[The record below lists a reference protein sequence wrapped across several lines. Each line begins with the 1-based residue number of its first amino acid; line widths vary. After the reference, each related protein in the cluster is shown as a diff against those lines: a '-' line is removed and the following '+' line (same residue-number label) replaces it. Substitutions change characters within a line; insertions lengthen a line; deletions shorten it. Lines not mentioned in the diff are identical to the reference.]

1 MLNHL
6 DNYFFSLEEPHRGC
20 LLFLRDY
27 ILSVSKNINEEW
39 KFNTPFYYYN
49 KKWCCYISFH
59 KKTKKVYIGF
69 IHGYLM
75 KHKKLLSEGRK
86 QIKVFYI
93 NPNEDI
99 DVAALNKIFE
109 MATNIIEKKYN
120 KTK

>member
-6 DNYFFSLEEPHRGC
+6 DNYFFSLEEPHRSC
-20 LLFLRDY
+20 LLFLRSY
-27 ILSVSKNINEEW
+27 ILDYSDKITEQW

-49 KKWCCYISFH
+49 NKWLCYISYH

-75 KHKKLLSEGRK
+75 KHAKLLSEGRK

-93 NPNEDI
+93 EPEKDI
-99 DVAALNKIFE
+99 DIKSLNSIFK
-109 MATNIIEKKYN
+109 MACNLQELKGKK
-120 KTK
+120 K